1 MRAEP
6 PRAFRPAGLSSGFPP
21 GAPPLFSF
29 SPAKNAALALS
40 FFGVKVSKE
49 QAAPFARG
57 GGKFDFLGTIALTFG
72 LGGLILFISTG
83 ANLLPFFSFASNV
96 LLAVTVVALAV
107 AAVFGG
113 LVCVSALFLQKAE
126 PEA

>member
-21 GAPPLFSF
+21 GAPFFPF